1 MTSPGGEVTRDEDL
15 LARVAS
21 GDERAF
27 ESLYG
32 RYAVAVLAFV
42 RARVSDAGT
51 AEEVCADVWLGC
63 WRSARAFRGDAKVLS
78 WLLGIAKRQITM
90 RVRRGRPDVTALD
103 DAPEPRDDGPSP
115 ETVVLSEAGV
125 DDLTA
130 LLRRLPVELVETAT
144 TMRRS
149 RSPTPA
155 RTSPGSIRRNCSPR
169 STAARTAE
177 SATAAA
183 HPTTDSACPSATRS
197 SDSTTAP

>member
-1 MTSPGGEVTRDEDL
+1 MTSPGGAATRDGDL

-27 ESLYG
+27 ETLYG
-32 RYAVAVLAFV
+32 RYAAAVRAFV
-42 RARVSDAGT
+42 RVRVRVPDAGT

-78 WLLGIAKRQITM
+78 WLLGIAKRQIYM
-90 RVRRGRPDVTALD
+90 RVRRVRPNVTALD

-115 ETVVLSEAGV
+115 ETAVLSEAGV

-144 TMRRS
+144 LAWLHGLSYRQIADLSDVPEGTVKSRISRARRLL
-149 RSPTPA
+149 RA
-155 RTSPGSIRRNCSPR
+155 QLDRQNDADGKER
-169 STAARTAE
+169 
-177 SATAAA
+177 
-183 HPTTDSACPSATRS
+183 
-197 SDSTTAP
+197 